1 MNATN
6 NVMRFDPKYKT
17 AATLFT
23 LGCDTLDNG
32 VATKPTFINAL
43 MAMRQVG
50 EEIDKLKKAYASLV
64 SIEKQLSEAA
74 AIYAESHNTA
84 LDAGLVEGPDGT
96 KTGTL
101 HLCDDGEGFDYHL
114 VIGKDR
120 PVRANGDNITQSFLE
135 KLPEAWVK
143 TKLELSLTQ
152 VSADVRNAEAERLEE
167 HPNAAPKSV
176 DDYLATKGLIRPAKR
191 TWTVSP
197 M

>member
-6 NVMRFDPKYKT
+6 NTMRFDPKYKT

-23 LGCDTLDNG
+23 LGCDTLENG
-32 VATKPTFINAL
+32 VATKPTFVNAL

-74 AIYAESHNTA
+74 AIYAENHELA
-84 LDAGLVEGPDGT
+84 LDTGLVEGPDGER
-96 KTGTL
+96 TGTL
-101 HLCDDGEGFDYHL
+101 HLSDDGDGYDYHL
-114 VIGKDR
+114 VVGKDK
-120 PVRANGDNITQSFLE
+120 PKRANGDNITQAFLE

-143 TKLELSLTQ
+143 SKLELSLTQ

-176 DDYLATKGLIRPAKR
+176 DDYLAAKGLIRPVKR